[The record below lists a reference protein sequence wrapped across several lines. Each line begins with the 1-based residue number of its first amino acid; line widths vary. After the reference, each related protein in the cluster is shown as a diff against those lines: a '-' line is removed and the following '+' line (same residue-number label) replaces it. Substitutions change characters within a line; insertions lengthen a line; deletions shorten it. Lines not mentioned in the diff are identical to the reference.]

1 MFKATLYILTIVS
14 MFFFAGWEMRLRRR
28 LTDEAL
34 EQQHESVREY
44 PFTLSTIQD
53 EFRRESIL
61 NRLPPEALSTY
72 RVLVILKFLFLAAL
86 VVEVIVLQK

>member
-1 MFKATLYILTIVS
+1 
-14 MFFFAGWEMRLRRR
+14 MRLKRR

-44 PFTLSTIQD
+44 PYTLSTIRD

-61 NRLPPEALSTY
+61 NSLPPQALSKY
-72 RVLVILKFLFLAAL
+72 RVLVILKFLFFTAL
-86 VVEVIVLQK
+86 VIEVIVLQK